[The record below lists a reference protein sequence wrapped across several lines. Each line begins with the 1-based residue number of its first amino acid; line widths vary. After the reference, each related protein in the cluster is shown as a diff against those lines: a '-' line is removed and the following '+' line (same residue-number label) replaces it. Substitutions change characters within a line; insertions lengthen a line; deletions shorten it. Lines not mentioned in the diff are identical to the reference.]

1 MTTDTAPLTWHQQ
14 LALMSPLNPARVSK
28 RDNMSYLEAWDVK
41 ASLIKVWG
49 FGGFSSELI
58 ESEILD
64 VREVPQR
71 SNPSRMNQKV
81 TAKAVVRLTIH
92 QTGAVYTEAAIAGSM
107 QPDITE
113 AMDMAIKS
121 AESDALKRAAIFL
134 GTQFGL
140 SLYSNGRTADVVQRV
155 FAPDQLWP
163 RPDPEALV
171 DEGERPQAEETVV
184 DGDVADYGTT
194 PEERTANEALLHRAL
209 QMKAAQ
215 TA

>member
-1 MTTDTAPLTWHQQ
+1 MTTNTELRTDITWHQQ

-41 ASLIKVWG
+41 ASLIKVFG

-64 VREVPQR
+64 YREQPQR
-71 SNPSRMNQKV
+71 NNPAKMNWKV

-113 AMDMAIKS
+113 SMDMAIKS

-140 SLYSNGRTADVVQRV
+140 SLYSNGRTGDVVQRV
-155 FAPDQLWP
+155 FAPVLLWP
-163 RPDPEALV
+163 RPNPDQQPEEKQPGAEEVIV
-171 DEGERPQAEETVV
+171 DEGE
-184 DGDVADYGTT
+184 YNTT
-194 PEERTANEALLHRAL
+194 PEERETNQALLNRAL
-209 QMKAAQ
+209 QMKAEQNA
-215 TA
+215 